1 MKKLILINLNKR
13 EPSESLTLRNKERI
27 RWVLFGLM
35 VSLLLGANG
44 LAWFIGFNYNS
55 LIHQKNMEID
65 QIKEEIS
72 LLREKGKNLSK
83 QDIMTLANLENNR
96 FLWAENLEKIG
107 KMTPE
112 DMSLTELHYKKN
124 KLLIKGIATTYRG
137 QKDFEQVERFIHVL
151 KSNDEFSSHFT
162 RLRLMHHALINV
174 RGQDIVAF
182 ELEAPLATI
191 SPISKQIQTIKFTAQ
206 STKKSQ
212 PDEEIVSEDKVEPEK
227 VLYHRQGVKDPIMVS
242 PGGES

>member
-1 MKKLILINLNKR
+1 LILINLNKR
-13 EPSESLTLRNKERI
+13 ETSESLAIRNKERI
-27 RWVLFGLM
+27 RWFLFGLL
-35 VSLLLGANG
+35 VSLLLGANSFA
-44 LAWFIGFNYNS
+44 LFIGFNYNS
-55 LIHQKNMEID
+55 LINQKNMEID
-65 QIKEEIS
+65 QIKKETS
-72 LLREKGKNLSK
+72 RLREKGKNLSK

-96 FLWAENLEKIG
+96 FLWAENLEKLG

-162 RLRLMHHALINV
+162 RLRLMHHSLINV
-174 RGQDIVAF
+174 RGQDVVTF

-191 SPISKQIQTIKFTAQ
+191 VPISKQIRNIKYASQ
-206 STKKSQ
+206 ATKIPPQ
-212 PDEEIVSEDKVEPEK
+212 EEVVPEK
-227 VLYHRQGVKDPIMVS
+227 DRIMVS
-242 PGGES
+242 PKGES

>member
-13 EPSESLTLRNKERI
+13 ETSESLAIKNKERI
-27 RWVLFGLM
+27 RWFLFGLL
-35 VSLLLGANG
+35 VSLLLGANSFA
-44 LAWFIGFNYNS
+44 LFIGFNYNS
-55 LIHQKNMEID
+55 LINQKNMEID
-65 QIKEEIS
+65 QIKKETS
-72 LLREKGKNLSK
+72 RLREKGKNLSK

-96 FLWAENLEKIG
+96 FLWAENLEKLG

-162 RLRLMHHALINV
+162 RLRLMHHSLINV
-174 RGQDIVAF
+174 RGQDVVTF

-191 SPISKQIQTIKFTAQ
+191 VPISKQIRNIKYASQT
-206 STKKSQ
+206 TKIPPQ
-212 PDEEIVSEDKVEPEK
+212 EEVVPEK
-227 VLYHRQGVKDPIMVS
+227 DRIMVS
-242 PGGES
+242 PKGES

>member
-1 MKKLILINLNKR
+1 MKKMILINLNKR
-13 EPSESLTLRNKERI
+13 ETSESLAIRNKERI
-27 RWVLFGLM
+27 RWSIFGLL
-35 VSLLLGANG
+35 VSLLFGVNG
-44 LAWFIGFNYNS
+44 LTWYIGFNYNS
-55 LIHQKNMEID
+55 LINQKNIEID

-96 FLWAENLEKIG
+96 FLWAENLEKLG
-107 KMTPE
+107 EMTPE
-112 DMSLTELHYKKN
+112 DMSLTELHYKKK

-151 KSNDEFSSHFT
+151 KSNNDFSSHFT
-162 RLRLMHHALINV
+162 RLRLMNHSLINV

-191 SPISKQIQTIKFTAQ
+191 PPISKQIRNLKYA
-206 STKKSQ
+206 SQ
-212 PDEEIVSEDKVEPEK
+212 NAKISLQEDLAPS
-227 VLYHRQGVKDPIMVS
+227 KDPIMVS
-242 PGGES
+242 PRGES

>member
-13 EPSESLTLRNKERI
+13 ETSESLAIRNKERI
-27 RWVLFGLM
+27 RWFIFGLL
-35 VSLLLGANG
+35 VSLLFGVNG
-44 LAWFIGFNYNS
+44 LTWHIGFNYNS
-55 LIHQKNMEID
+55 LINQKNMEID

-96 FLWAENLEKIG
+96 FLWAENLEKLG
-107 KMTPE
+107 EMTPE
-112 DMSLTELHYKKN
+112 DMSLTELQYKKN

-151 KSNDEFSSHFT
+151 KSNNDFSNHFT
-162 RLRLMHHALINV
+162 RLRLMHHSLINV

-191 SPISKQIQTIKFTAQ
+191 PPISKKMRNIKFATQ
-206 STKKSQ
+206 STAKS
-212 PDEEIVSEDKVEPEK
+212 PREEENSAE
-227 VLYHRQGVKDPIMVS
+227 KDPTALS

>member
-13 EPSESLTLRNKERI
+13 ETSESLAIRNKERI
-27 RWVLFGLM
+27 RWFLFGLL
-35 VSLLLGANG
+35 VSLLLGANSFA
-44 LAWFIGFNYNS
+44 LFIGFNYNS
-55 LIHQKNMEID
+55 LINQKNMEID
-65 QIKEEIS
+65 QIKKETS
-72 LLREKGKNLSK
+72 RLREKGKNLSK

-96 FLWAENLEKIG
+96 FLWAENLEKLG

-162 RLRLMHHALINV
+162 RLRLIHHSLINV
-174 RGQDIVAF
+174 RGQDVVTF

-191 SPISKQIQTIKFTAQ
+191 VPISKQIRNIKYASQ
-206 STKKSQ
+206 ATKIPTQ
-212 PDEEIVSEDKVEPEK
+212 EEVVPEK
-227 VLYHRQGVKDPIMVS
+227 DRIMVS
-242 PGGES
+242 PKGES